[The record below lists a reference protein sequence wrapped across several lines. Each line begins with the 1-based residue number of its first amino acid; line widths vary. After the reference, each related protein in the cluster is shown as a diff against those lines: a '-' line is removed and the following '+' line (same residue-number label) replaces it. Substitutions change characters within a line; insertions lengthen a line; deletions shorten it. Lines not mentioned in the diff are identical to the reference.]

1 MRREERML
9 SIEDFISGKERICI
23 VGLGY
28 VGLPLAALLARRF
41 NVTGFDVDPL
51 RIEELRAGFDRTGEV
66 SGAELKAEGLRF
78 TSDPEGISDAR
89 VIIVT
94 VPTPVNDHKMPDLR
108 FVREASNM
116 VGRALR
122 KGSLVVYESTVYPGV
137 TEDICVPSL
146 EEASG
151 LKWKTGFHVGYSPE
165 RVNPGDRKHTIDKIV
180 KVVAGDEPAMT
191 EFLASLYGE
200 IIEAG
205 IHRAPNIKTAE
216 AAKVIENIQRD
227 LNIALANELALI
239 FNRMGLDTR
248 EVLEAA
254 CTKWNFLR
262 FEPGLVG
269 GHCIGVDPYYLT
281 FKAEELGYHPD
292 VILAGRRTNDSMGK
306 YVAEQTVK
314 LLINAG
320 KAVKG
325 CKVLIMGFTFKENVP
340 DVRNSKVADV
350 VAELREYGA
359 ETYVYDPHVA
369 GAEVLEEYGIELVQ
383 QVELHNPYDGIIF
396 AVKHD
401 AFKGLG
407 FDFFRKVSNGR
418 PILVDVKGAFEKD
431 RAIREG
437 MTYWRL

>member
-1 MRREERML
+1 
-9 SIEDFISGKERICI
+9 
-23 VGLGY
+23 
-28 VGLPLAALLARRF
+28 
-41 NVTGFDVDPL
+41 
-51 RIEELRAGFDRTGEV
+51 
-66 SGAELKAEGLRF
+66 
-78 TSDPEGISDAR
+78 
-89 VIIVT
+89 
-94 VPTPVNDHKMPDLR
+94 
-108 FVREASNM
+108 
-116 VGRALR
+116 
-122 KGSLVVYESTVYPGV
+122 
-137 TEDICVPSL
+137 
-146 EEASG
+146 
-151 LKWKTGFHVGYSPE
+151 
-165 RVNPGDRKHTIDKIV
+165 
-180 KVVAGDEPAMT
+180 
-191 EFLASLYGE
+191 
-200 IIEAG
+200 
-205 IHRAPNIKTAE
+205 
-216 AAKVIENIQRD
+216 
-227 LNIALANELALI
+227 
-239 FNRMGLDTR
+239 
-248 EVLEAA
+248 
-254 CTKWNFLR
+254 
-262 FEPGLVG
+262 
-269 GHCIGVDPYYLT
+269 
-281 FKAEELGYHPD
+281 
-292 VILAGRRTNDSMGK
+292 MGK